1 MPLKHPDQLAAQ
13 RWCSDQIRSDLKAGR
28 SMLEF
33 PIHDIENKARADME
47 EKNTKADLLTGG
59 GNIFQVYYHD
69 NRPGRYS
76 PLPSRDPPSYS
87 SLPYRPAPY
96 SLYHESEIPTSTAQ
110 L

>member
-1 MPLKHPDQLAAQ
+1 LAAQ

-69 NRPGRYS
+69 KPVIVQMRP
-76 PLPSRDPPSYS
+76 LASRTIKLFFD
-87 SLPYRPAPY
+87 
-96 SLYHESEIPTSTAQ
+96 
-110 L
+110 